1 MTTINPAIQL
11 TRTGASATIV
21 LNRPPLNILDL
32 ASLRE
37 LNLVLENLPAPP
49 EVRQLIFT
57 GAGTRAF
64 SAGVDV
70 KDHLGDRVEEML
82 ETFHR
87 VFRTLWAGEWIT
99 VAAVRGH
106 CLGGG
111 MELAT
116 FCDFVVATD
125 TAQFAQPEIKLGCFP
140 PVAAVTFP
148 ALIGS
153 KRALEL
159 LLTGRSLSGAE
170 ACALGLVTRVVPEA
184 ELEAATQHLLAE
196 LNQLSPVVQA
206 LTKKVL
212 WRAQGFDFER
222 GLKLSEAIYLHSLMK
237 THDAQEGLQ
246 AFLEKR
252 APVWVGK

>member
-1 MTTINPAIQL
+1 M
-11 TRTGASATIV
+11 
-21 LNRPPLNILDL
+21 LNHPPLNILDL
-32 ASLRE
+32 VTLRE
-37 LNLVLENLPAPP
+37 LNAVLETLPAPP
-49 EVRQLIFT
+49 AVSYIVFT

-70 KDHLGDRVEEML
+70 KNHLPDRVEEML

-87 VFRTLWAGEWIT
+87 VFRKLWAAEWIT

-116 FCDFVVATD
+116 FCDFVVAAD
-125 TAQFAQPEIKLGCFP
+125 DAQFAQPEIKLGCFP
-140 PVAAVTFP
+140 PVAAVTLP
-148 ALIGS
+148 ALIGP

-159 LLTGRSLSGAE
+159 LLTGRTLSAAE
-170 ACALGLVTRVVPEA
+170 AQALGLVTRVVPAA
-184 ELEAATQHLLAE
+184 ELEVATENLLAE
-196 LNQLSPVVQA
+196 LGQLSAAVQA
-206 LTKKVL
+206 LTKKAL
-212 WRAQGFDFER
+212 WQAQGLDFER
-222 GLKLSEAIYLHSLMK
+222 SLRLSEEIYLNHLMK

-252 APVWVGK
+252 RPVWIGG

>member
-1 MTTINPAIQL
+1 MAVTPQAIQL
-11 TRTGASATIV
+11 SCTGVAAHIV

-32 ASLRE
+32 PSLRE
-37 LNLVLENLPAPP
+37 LNTVLASLPAPP
-49 EVRQLIFT
+49 AVRHLVFS
-57 GAGTRAF
+57 GAGVRAF

-70 KDHLGDRVEEML
+70 KDHLSDRVAEML

-87 VFRTLWAGEWIT
+87 VFRTLWASEWIS

-116 FCDFVVATD
+116 FCDFVLAAD
-125 TAQFAQPEIKLGCFP
+125 TAQFAQPEIKLGSFP
-140 PVAAVTFP
+140 PVAAVTLP
-148 ALIGS
+148 VLVGS
-153 KRALEL
+153 KRALDL
-159 LLTGRSLSGAE
+159 LLSGRTLSAAE
-170 ACALGLVTRVVPEA
+170 AHAVGLVTRVVPEA
-184 ELEAATQHLLAE
+184 ELEAATQHLLGE
-196 LNQLSPVVQA
+196 LNQLSPAVQA
-206 LTKKVL
+206 LTKKAL

-222 GLKLSEAIYLHSLMK
+222 RLKLSEEVYLNSLMK

-252 APVWVGK
+252 PPVWEGR

>member
-1 MTTINPAIQL
+1 MTVKTQGIQL
-11 TRTGASATIV
+11 TRSGVAAYIV
-21 LNRPPLNILDL
+21 LNSPPLNILGL
-32 ASLRE
+32 PALRE
-37 LNLVLENLPAPP
+37 LNTLLASLPVPP
-49 EVRQLIFT
+49 EVRYLVFS

-64 SAGVDV
+64 CAGVDV
-70 KDHLGDRVEEML
+70 KDHLSDRVREML

-87 VFRTLWAGEWIT
+87 VFRTLWTSEWIT

-116 FCDFVVATD
+116 FCDFVLAAD

-148 ALIGS
+148 ALVGS

-159 LLTGRSLSGAE
+159 LLTGRTLSAAE
-170 ACALGLVTRVVPEA
+170 AHAQGLVTRIVPAA
-184 ELEAATQHLLAE
+184 ELEAATQQLLSE
-196 LNQLSPVVQA
+196 LNQLSPAVQA

-212 WRAQGFDFER
+212 WRVQGFDFER
-222 GLKLSEAIYLHSLMK
+222 RLKLSEEIYLDSLMK

-252 APVWVGK
+252 PPVWDCR